1 MNLDVLTGWRLG
13 MGPCGKT
20 CNRTSIGSLTKQ
32 TRFHMEN
39 EMNDATYF
47 GIWNSE
53 IQRPYQTIISSSL
66 TDMVRTR
73 LSGTVLSVSETDQ
86 WEQELMEISI
96 PVEANISHKDV
107 KYV

>member
-32 TRFHMEN
+32 TRFQMEN
-39 EMNDATYF
+39 ELNDATYF
-47 GIWNSE
+47 GIWNSK
-53 IQRPYQTIISSSL
+53 IKRPSQPVSSSSL
-66 TDMVRTR
+66 TDMVRTG
-73 LSGTVLSVSETDQ
+73 LSGTVLSVSEIDQ
-86 WEQELMEISI
+86 WEQELMKISL